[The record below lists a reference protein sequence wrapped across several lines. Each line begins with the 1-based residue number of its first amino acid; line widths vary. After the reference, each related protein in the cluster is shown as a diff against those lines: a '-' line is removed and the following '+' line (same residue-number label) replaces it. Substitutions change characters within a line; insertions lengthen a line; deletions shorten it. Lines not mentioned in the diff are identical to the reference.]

1 MTDKEL
7 LKKKTIANRILMTII
22 VIFVVFGIISY
33 KKHFDEKRER
43 EIGESIHNVMSDA
56 ETTLDKVEENL
67 SVMDRMTFSD
77 SGGMM
82 LFISIYCGADD
93 ELKLGELADAIE
105 KIKDEYWFKYD
116 YVVVDIW
123 NPQIGMVTSVEINLE
138 TMETRS
144 HGWYDE
150 EVAK

>member
-7 LKKKTIANRILMTII
+7 LRKKTIQNRILILVI
-22 VIFVVFGIISY
+22 VALLAVGFISC
-33 KKHFDEKRER
+33 KKYFDEKRER
-43 EIGESIHNVMSDA
+43 EIGEITRNAMSDTK
-56 ETTLDKVEENL
+56 TTLDKVEEKL

-82 LFISIYCGADD
+82 LFISIYCGSDD

-105 KIKDEYWFKYD
+105 ETKDEYWFKYN
-116 YVVVDIW
+116 YVVIDIW
-123 NPQIGMVTSVEINLE
+123 NPQIGMVTSIETSLE

-144 HGWYDE
+144 HGWYD
-150 EVAK
+150 